1 MMTPMQCL
9 TRIIVAATA
18 IAAAVGAVFERAQ
31 AEPAA
36 ASPDPQHRPWLDVT
50 LPAQP
55 AAGTPTAK
63 IKLKLQDHKRH
74 ASEFAGVRLWVG
86 GAGPRL
92 VPAGSLTELTI
103 AASERAPLRMKVQG
117 FRVLAHVR
125 PGDTLTVDDA
135 HDGGW
140 FVAIGN
146 RTAENAPRQ
155 LTVCPKVR
163 LGDCP
168 NGYTW
173 TPVFPQDTVCPPPTD
188 DAWYKCVKAPMVR
201 GRGPLT
207 SAELIDETGRASLV
221 PQPLSGNAFGP
232 WTPAQLGPESMARVR
247 LGSAEA
253 FLVLAPGDACQVWL
267 DEHGQVDSAL
277 SAVSRR

>member
-1 MMTPMQCL
+1 MMTMVQCL
-9 TRIIVAATA
+9 SRMIVVATA
-18 IAAAVGAVFERAQ
+18 IAAAGGAASERAV
-31 AEPAA
+31 AGPAG
-36 ASPDPQHRPWLDVT
+36 ASSGPQDRPWLDVK

-63 IKLKLQDHKRH
+63 LKLKLQDHGSR
-74 ASEFAGVRLWVG
+74 ASEFAGVRVWVG

-92 VPAGSLTELTI
+92 VPAGSMIELTI
-103 AASERAPLRMKVQG
+103 AASDRAPLRMEVQG
-117 FRVLAHVR
+117 FHVLAHVR
-125 PGDTLTVDDA
+125 AGDMLALGAA

-140 FVAIGN
+140 SVVIGN
-146 RTAENAPRQ
+146 RTAENAPRHF
-155 LTVCPKVR
+155 TVCPKVR

-168 NGYTW
+168 DGYAW

-188 DAWYKCVKAPMVR
+188 EAWHKCVKAPMIR
-201 GRGPLT
+201 GRGPLII
-207 SAELIDETGRASLV
+207 AELIDETGRASLA
-221 PQPLSGNAFGP
+221 PQPLYADAFGP
-232 WTPAQLGPESMARVR
+232 WTAAQLGRESMARVR

-277 SAVSRR
+277 SAASTR